1 LNTYGHS
8 YTLSVFGE
16 SHGKSVG
23 VTIDGCPPG
32 IPLTVDDFM
41 QDLDRRRAGAKGT
54 TPRKESDI
62 PKIMSGVFNDK
73 TTGAPITL
81 IFENNNIR
89 SKDYSNL
96 IDTPRPGHA
105 DFVSQRKYGGFADY
119 NGGGHFSGRMTL
131 CLVSAGVIAK
141 KVIAPVDIKAT
152 IKEIGGGTDI
162 DAALDRAIEK
172 HDSVG
177 GIIECRATNMP
188 IGLGEPFFDSV
199 EASIAHLVFSIPAI
213 KGVEFGAGFSAA
225 KMYGSEHNDNFI
237 NAKGETETNNAGGI
251 NGGISNGNEL
261 VFRIVVK
268 PTSSVGVVQKTFNF
282 KKGELEDLLIEGRHD
297 ACIALRVPP
306 VLEAVAAIALCDL
319 FLRHNKL
326 S

>member
-1 LNTYGHS
+1 
-8 YTLSVFGE
+8 
-16 SHGKSVG
+16 
-23 VTIDGCPPG
+23 
-32 IPLTVDDFM
+32 
-41 QDLDRRRAGAKGT
+41 
-54 TPRKESDI
+54 
-62 PKIMSGVFNDK
+62 
-73 TTGAPITL
+73 
-81 IFENNNIR
+81 
-89 SKDYSNL
+89 
-96 IDTPRPGHA
+96 
-105 DFVSQRKYGGFADY
+105 
-119 NGGGHFSGRMTL
+119 MTL
-131 CLVSAGVIAK
+131 CLVSAGVVAK

-177 GIIECRATNMP
+177 GIIECRASNMP

-282 KKGELEDLLIEGRHD
+282 RKGELEDLLIEGRHD